1 MERCDPRVRQQPSSS
16 DPASAATSERRP
28 RPWHKPQ
35 EGKDAGAA
43 LVAAGA
49 AEAAAASPG
58 AAKEAAKGAAK
69 GATKGQD
76 EGSASVAEALVAAV
90 ATSAPDRPPPRTR
103 SEAEARPKP
112 HAAPQLKQAAADD
125 FFGVSPSLQAKAL
138 VAAAA
143 PKPGTPAFR
152 RAAAKLTDSLSPEE
166 IRRRLMIAG
175 HQALQGAQ
183 VTTTGVF
190 FCASSHAIYAG
201 CYS

>member
-43 LVAAGA
+43 LEAAGA
-49 AEAAAASPG
+49 AEAAAASP
-58 AAKEAAKGAAK
+58 GAAK

-76 EGSASVAEALVAAV
+76 EGSASVAEALVASV